1 MVSKEMENV
10 ISMLKGFQE
19 SAGEITIA
27 KVREGMDQLGKM
39 GKLPKDVNCKP
50 VIAGSVPAEWI
61 TTPNSES
68 QKVVLYL
75 HGGGYVA
82 GSIASYR
89 DLVARISSVSKARIL
104 ILEYRLAPE
113 FPFPNALE
121 DSVAAYKWLVS
132 TENINPNNI
141 IIAGDSAGG
150 GLTLAT
156 AIKLRNEG
164 FPLPIAIVCLSPWT
178 DLAGTGES
186 LKTNGE
192 IDPFISL
199 EMFEICARTYLET
212 TDPCNHLAS
221 PLYAD
226 LQGLPP
232 LLIQVGTSEVLLD
245 DSIRF
250 AERAKTAG
258 VDVRLKI
265 WKDMIHIFAIF
276 AIFTPESRQ
285 AIEQIGEFMQQF
297 FVKI

>member
-1 MVSKEMENV
+1 MENV

-19 SAGEITIA
+19 SAKDITIA
-27 KVREGMDQLGKM
+27 QIREGMDQLGKM
-39 GKLPKDVNCKP
+39 GKLPKDVKCKP
-50 VIAGSVPAEWI
+50 IIAGSVPAEWI

-89 DLVARISSVSKARIL
+89 DLVARISRVSKVRIL
-104 ILEYRLAPE
+104 IPEYRLAPE

-132 TENINPNNI
+132 TENIDPNDI

-156 AIKLRNEG
+156 VIKLRNEG

-186 LKTNGE
+186 LKTNEE

-199 EMFEICARTYLET
+199 EMFRISARTYVGT
-212 TDPCNHLAS
+212 TDPLNPLAS

-245 DSIRF
+245 DSTRF
-250 AERAKTAG
+250 AERAKAAG

-276 AIFTPESRQ
+276 AVFAPESRQ
-285 AIEQIGEFMQQF
+285 GIDQIGEFIQEF
-297 FVKI
+297 FT

>member
-39 GKLPKDVNCKP
+39 GKLPKDVKCKP
-50 VIAGSVPAEWI
+50 VIASSVPAEWI
-61 TTPNSES
+61 TTPNSEN

-89 DLVARISSVSKARIL
+89 DLVARISRVSKTRIL

-113 FPFPNALE
+113 YPFPNALE
-121 DSVAAYKWLVS
+121 DAVTAYKWLVS
-132 TENINPNNI
+132 TENIDPNNM

-156 AIKLRNEG
+156 LIKLRDEG
-164 FPLPIAIVCLSPWT
+164 IALPIAAVCLSPWT

-186 LKTNGE
+186 LKTKVE
-192 IDPFISL
+192 VDPFISP
-199 EMFEICARTYLET
+199 EMFEFSARTYLGT
-212 TDPCNHLAS
+212 TDPKNPLAS

-226 LQGLPP
+226 LHGLPP

-245 DSIRF
+245 DSVRF
-250 AERAKTAG
+250 AERAKAAG
-258 VDVRLKI
+258 VDVRLEV
-265 WKDMIHIFAIF
+265 WKDVIHIFAIF
-276 AIFTPESRQ
+276 AVFAPESRQ
-285 AIEQIGEFMQQF
+285 AIEQIGEFIQQF
-297 FVKI
+297 FC

>member
-39 GKLPKDVNCKP
+39 GKLPKDVKCKP